1 MDENVNN
8 VDNNDNVE
16 TTEIDEDVKTT
27 NTSNDVGSKA
37 DEDVESSKQCENVGK
52 NENDLDHTETE
63 TNKDVDETQTVKHIE
78 TGNSVDH
85 SEDVNANDSKDG
97 NINKTKES
105 NDLDNIKPTTSTE
118 VSKDLCDKS
127 KEKDIGMNWIDSK
140 SIKDENTETTENNTE
155 TTQEFESRT
164 EIVKEK
170 YGEAVKGITEE
181 SIEKAVGEAIEEPLM
196 IVTGEGNG
204 ADCESSYFIGEEICE
219 PVMYFCGEG
228 WGADNDTGNPD
239 AIQSNSNKSDE
250 ENPPG
255 ECNGEYHDLSN
266 TTQKAKTS
274 KSVKLKNKSIIK
286 RSFKKQSNDSTDNLK
301 SDCKKHC
308 IRELDKSNGSNSNSF
323 TESDTK
329 RESNVNDKNAT
340 DCENLKKVGKKKI
353 RSKVKKKQLLRK
365 VKKDDKKE
373 AINSVSESENCQS
386 NKTSIIEKRK
396 SSLSSDQSEDNGE
409 EGEGKISDKEVKAEN
424 DLPPKKLRLETPE
437 PETVSHSNEMG
448 DNKDETVS
456 NENNENDNSNTN
468 VQNDTI
474 TGRKKIKAR
483 KGKLKAKKVLQKPL
497 EEESKDDK
505 VDDDKKESKGLK
517 RSLLNANASDKNNES
532 QSESEDEEPATLGK
546 RLKIKPKK
554 INTSTRYYFYYSISR
569 MHLYLEEK

>member
-1 MDENVNN
+1 MYISKFQPNKSPGADDENEEEFLSPESESDHDSDDIKEQNKSVKSPDSIINKPEEVLDENVNN

-27 NTSNDVGSKA
+27 NTSNDVESKE
-37 DEDVESSKQCENVGK
+37 DEDVASSKHCENVDK
-52 NENDLDHTETE
+52 NETDLDHTETE
-63 TNKDVDETQTVKHIE
+63 SNKDVDETQTFKHIE
-78 TGNSVDH
+78 TDKSVDH
-85 SEDVNANDSKDG
+85 SEDGNANDSKDG
-97 NINKTKES
+97 NIDKTKEG

-118 VSKDLCDKS
+118 LNKDLGDKS
-127 KEKDIGMNWIDSK
+127 NENDIGLK
-140 SIKDENTETTENNTE
+140 YENTETTENNTE
-155 TTQEFESRT
+155 STQEFESAS
-164 EIVKEK
+164 EIVREQD
-170 YGEAVKGITEE
+170 GEAVKQITEE
-181 SIEKAVGEAIEEPLM
+181 SIEEAVGEAIEEPLI

-219 PVMYFCGEG
+219 PVMYFYGEG

-255 ECNGEYHDLSN
+255 ECNGEYHDVSN

-286 RSFKKQSNDSTDNLK
+286 RSLKKQSNDSTDNLK

-340 DCENLKKVGKKKI
+340 DCENLKKVSKKKI
-353 RSKVKKKQLLRK
+353 RSKVKKKQPLRK

-373 AINSVSESENCQS
+373 AINSVSEPENCQS

-409 EGEGKISDKEVKAEN
+409 EDEGKISDEEVKAEN
-424 DLPPKKLRLETPE
+424 DLPPKKIRLETPE

-448 DNKDETVS
+448 DNKDETIS

-468 VQNDTI
+468 VQND
-474 TGRKKIKAR
+474 
-483 KGKLKAKKVLQKPL
+483 
-497 EEESKDDK
+497 
-505 VDDDKKESKGLK
+505 
-517 RSLLNANASDKNNES
+517 
-532 QSESEDEEPATLGK
+532 
-546 RLKIKPKK
+546 
-554 INTSTRYYFYYSISR
+554 
-569 MHLYLEEK
+569 

>member
-27 NTSNDVGSKA
+27 NTSNDVESKA
-37 DEDVESSKQCENVGK
+37 NEDVESSTHCENVGK
-52 NENDLDHTETE
+52 NENDLEHTETE
-63 TNKDVDETQTVKHIE
+63 SNKDVDETKTVKHIE

-85 SEDVNANDSKDG
+85 SEDGNANNSKDG
-97 NINKTKES
+97 NINKTKEGS
-105 NDLDNIKPTTSTE
+105 DLDNIKPTTSTE

-127 KEKDIGMNWIDSK
+127 NEKDIGLNWIDSK
-140 SIKDENTETTENNTE
+140 SVKDENTETTKNNTE
-155 TTQEFESRT
+155 TTQEFQSTT

-170 YGEAVKGITEE
+170 DGEALKEITEE
-181 SIEKAVGEAIEEPLM
+181 SIEEAVGEAIEEPLM

-219 PVMYFCGEG
+219 PVMYFYGEG

-255 ECNGEYHDLSN
+255 ECNGEYHDVSN

-274 KSVKLKNKSIIK
+274 KNVKLKNKSIIK

-308 IRELDKSNGSNSNSF
+308 TRELDKSNGSNSNSF

-373 AINSVSESENCQS
+373 AINSVSEPENCQS

-396 SSLSSDQSEDNGE
+396 SSLSSDQTEDNGE
-409 EGEGKISDKEVKAEN
+409 EDEGKISDEEVKAEN
-424 DLPPKKLRLETPE
+424 DLPPKKIRLETPE

-448 DNKDETVS
+448 DNKDETIS

-468 VQNDTI
+468 IQND
-474 TGRKKIKAR
+474 
-483 KGKLKAKKVLQKPL
+483 
-497 EEESKDDK
+497 
-505 VDDDKKESKGLK
+505 
-517 RSLLNANASDKNNES
+517 
-532 QSESEDEEPATLGK
+532 
-546 RLKIKPKK
+546 
-554 INTSTRYYFYYSISR
+554 
-569 MHLYLEEK
+569 